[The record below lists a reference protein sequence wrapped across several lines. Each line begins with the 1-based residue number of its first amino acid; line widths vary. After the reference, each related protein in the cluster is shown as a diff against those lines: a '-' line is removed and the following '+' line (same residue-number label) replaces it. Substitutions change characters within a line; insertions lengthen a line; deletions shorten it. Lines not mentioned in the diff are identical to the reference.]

1 MLRFYKIKVAKEQFY
16 GAKNPLKIWDINVDN
31 IGISKLVGIKNN
43 SKYIIGYLD
52 NVIRPL
58 VVILPKMSGYVKN

>member
-43 SKYIIGYLD
+43 SEYIIGYLD
-52 NVIRPL
+52 KVIIPL

>member
-52 NVIRPL
+52 NIIRPL

>member
-43 SKYIIGYLD
+43 SKYIMGYLD

>member
-16 GAKNPLKIWDINVDN
+16 GAKNPLKIWDINVDD

-52 NVIRPL
+52 NIIRPL